1 MTLCRGPEG
10 LPKPGWGSSRVV
22 GRRCGR
28 ARLPHD
34 KGARGAKP
42 TQPRPALL
50 KTIFTGLELE
60 LGRRRCN
67 KGTCWTEDVLM
78 LAFV

>member
-10 LPKPGWGSSRVV
+10 LPKLGWGSSRVV

-28 ARLPHD
+28 AHLPHN
-34 KGARGAKP
+34 KGVRGAKP
-42 TQPRPALL
+42 TQLRPALL
-50 KTIFTGLELE
+50 KTIFTRLELE

-78 LAFV
+78 MAFV